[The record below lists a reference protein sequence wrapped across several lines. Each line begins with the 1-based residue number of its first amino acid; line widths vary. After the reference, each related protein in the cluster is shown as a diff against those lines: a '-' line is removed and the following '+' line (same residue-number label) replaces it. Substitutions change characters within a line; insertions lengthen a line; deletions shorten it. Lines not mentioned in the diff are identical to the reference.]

1 MRHPL
6 LERLRRETSSL
17 HQAVE
22 NGLDLL
28 RPEMTL
34 DEYRT
39 VLEGFYGFYAPWE
52 AKAAGE
58 IDRLLPRFTEERRKT
73 PLLEDDLHFL
83 HSDLRTVPRCPTLPD
98 TDSEAGLLGSLYV
111 LEGATLGGRIL
122 SQHFSKQLQVSPARG
137 CSFFS
142 SYGDAVGQR
151 WRAFC
156 DRLALLF
163 DARNGWAR
171 SQFCG

>member
-58 IDRLLPRFTEERRKT
+58 IDRLLPPLPRNAGRRLFWKTTCTFCTAISEPFRVVRLFRTRIRKQGSWARFTSSKAQRW
-73 PLLEDDLHFL
+73 
-83 HSDLRTVPRCPTLPD
+83 
-98 TDSEAGLLGSLYV
+98 AGGSLASTFPNSSRFHRPV
-111 LEGATLGGRIL
+111 VVRSFRAMAVRSASAGELSATGSL
-122 SQHFSKQLQVSPARG
+122 SIRRPKWMGP
-137 CSFFS
+137 
-142 SYGDAVGQR
+142 
-151 WRAFC
+151 
-156 DRLALLF
+156 
-163 DARNGWAR
+163 
-171 SQFCG
+171 